1 MENIN
6 EQEIFDYLDKFRN
19 VSCIEIYNNKIP
31 NNKICISLND
41 RPEYVISEG
50 DIGKFF
56 LEYEKRCSFLE
67 SIIGISTKS
76 EIIKMID
83 FINGKT
89 DELEIYHYSIFPKK
103 IENEK
108 ISFNKYYLV
117 SLSEE
122 TFGKLFS
129 SHERLNYCSKLDSFK
144 DHCSILISKENIKR
158 TNHRSSSHLFF
169 DNLDDIYSSHSILEF
184 IFDYYFGEIDRHLC
198 SINTD
203 NFPFANTPGS
213 INLYPSKLDWIDINN
228 IKHIDTLINSL
239 QNKLYYRLMI
249 RSEINARHE
258 FPRAVF
264 LRTLLDPFF
273 QKNESAIKGYVKSLN
288 LDKTTVQA
296 KYILKFL
303 NTKNSSKA
311 SIITEGELA
320 TFLKIRNKIIHPKP
334 NENIDTLHLLY
345 DKLPLIRKVIY
356 EFIFLALEYIFNN
369 QLNDFKINVIL

>member
-1 MENIN
+1 MANIN

-19 VSCIEIYNNKIP
+19 VFIVEMYKNKIS

-41 RPEYVISEG
+41 RPEYIIHEG

-56 LEYEKRCSFLE
+56 LEYQKRCSFLE
-67 SIIGISTKS
+67 SIIGISTES
-76 EIIKMID
+76 EIRKMID
-83 FINGKT
+83 FINGET
-89 DELEIYHYSIFPKK
+89 NDLEIYHYSIFPKK

-108 ISFNKYYLV
+108 ITLNKYYLV
-117 SLSEE
+117 SLREK
-122 TFGKLFS
+122 TFDKLFY
-129 SHERLNYCSKLDSFK
+129 SHKRLNFNNKLNSFK
-144 DHCSILISKENIKR
+144 EHCSILISQENIQR
-158 TNHRSSSHLFF
+158 ANHRPSSHLFF
-169 DNLDDIYSSHSILEF
+169 DKLDDIYSNHSILEF
-184 IFDYYFGEIDRHLC
+184 IFDYYFGEIDRYPC

-213 INLYPSKLDWIDINN
+213 IKLRPSKLEWIDISN
-228 IKHIDTLINSL
+228 IGHIDTIINSL
-239 QNKLYYRLMI
+239 QNKLYYRLII
-249 RSEINARHE
+249 RSEINAMHE

-273 QKNESAIKGYVKSLN
+273 QKNNSTIQSYVKSSNLN
-288 LDKTTVQA
+288 KTTVQA

-303 NTKNSSKA
+303 NIQNSNQVST
-311 SIITEGELA
+311 ITESELE

-356 EFIFLALEYIFNN
+356 EFIFLALEYISNN
-369 QLNDFKINVIL
+369 QLNDFELNITL